1 MPQQKRR
8 VSYVIPSA
16 TEPVPRLQLPPHGT
30 SRLGSVGP
38 LLIPLTNDRVQDT
51 EDAKPKSA
59 RHPRHRLGV
68 SSLALDTSTHLAGRG
83 SPEGILYSGGR
94 DGLIMSWDLGLPMK
108 KRKLKAE
115 TEQMRRDGRWEIM
128 TGWADDAIDEEA
140 EDGEDR
146 LQSDG
151 DILGEVTAN
160 ASRRRKTDSKTIPYE
175 HQWETDLGAFKS
187 GKVGL
192 LFLSIFRPN
201 AVVHV
206 PSRANFGNVYRPTQ
220 TGSMISCCAIIIK
233 LVRFGYFSAWAC

>member
-8 VSYVIPSA
+8 VSYIIPSP
-16 TEPVPRLQLPPHGT
+16 TEAVPRLQLPPHST

-38 LLIPLTNDRVQDT
+38 LLIPLINDLVQDT
-51 EDAKPKSA
+51 EDAKPNSA

-68 SSLALDTSTHLAGRG
+68 SSLALDTSTQLAGRG

-108 KRKLKAE
+108 KRRLKAG

-146 LQSDG
+146 PQSDG

-160 ASRRRKTDSKTIPYE
+160 ASRRRRTNSKTIPYE
-175 HQWETDLGAFKS
+175 HQWETDLAAFKP
-187 GKVGL
+187 GKVSL

-206 PSRANFGNVYRPTQ
+206 LSRVNFGNVHKPTQ
-220 TGSMISCCAIIIK
+220 IGSTISCCAITIK
-233 LVRFGYFSAWAC
+233 LVRFGHFIAWVC